1 MLDFI
6 STDLIA
12 WDQSTDAIMA
22 SGTRTYI
29 ISSAR
34 NKLRKGFNHVTMQN
48 LKYDIVI
55 QDKLEVQ
62 CSMSFY
68 SLPGIR
74 ILNMYN
80 CHQLQSSHQTDLVDI
95 QFGKLMMTMMYYRFT
110 RFSGIR
116 TRDENLGLAREDQIT
131 LTVRDNQ
138 I

>member
-55 QDKLEVQ
+55 QDKLEVK
-62 CSMSFY
+62 SVFY
-68 SLPGIR
+68 EFLFLARVR

-95 QFGKLMMTMMYYRFT
+95 
-110 RFSGIR
+110 
-116 TRDENLGLAREDQIT
+116 
-131 LTVRDNQ
+131 
-138 I
+138 

>member
-34 NKLRKGFNHVTMQN
+34 NKLRKGFNLYNQN

-55 QDKLEVQ
+55 QDKLEVK
-62 CSMSFY
+62 SVFYEFSF
-68 SLPGIR
+68 
-74 ILNMYN
+74 
-80 CHQLQSSHQTDLVDI
+80 
-95 QFGKLMMTMMYYRFT
+95 
-110 RFSGIR
+110 
-116 TRDENLGLAREDQIT
+116 LARDKNTQHVQLS
-131 LTVRDNQ
+131 LTPKQSPNRFGRYIVW
-138 I
+138 

>member
-55 QDKLEVQ
+55 QDKLEVK
-62 CSMSFY
+62 SVFY
-68 SLPGIR
+68 EFLFLAR
-74 ILNMYN
+74 DKNTQ
-80 CHQLQSSHQTDLVDI
+80 HVQLSPTPKQSP
-95 QFGKLMMTMMYYRFT
+95 YRFG
-110 RFSGIR
+110 RYI
-116 TRDENLGLAREDQIT
+116 
-131 LTVRDNQ
+131 VW
-138 I
+138 